1 MGRGEEEWVGDDS
14 RVNIDMI
21 IVEKKGWKSDM
32 LNVFRKGPQKPFK
45 NTFSC
50 RSLQICRKTGV
61 H

>member
-14 RVNIDMI
+14 RVNIDRI

-45 NTFSC
+45 NTFS
-50 RSLQICRKTGV
+50 
-61 H
+61 